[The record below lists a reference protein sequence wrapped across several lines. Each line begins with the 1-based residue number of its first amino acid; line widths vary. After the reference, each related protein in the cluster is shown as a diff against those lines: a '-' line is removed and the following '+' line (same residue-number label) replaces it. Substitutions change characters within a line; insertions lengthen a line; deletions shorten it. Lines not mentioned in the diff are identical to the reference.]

1 MILDWFSFLI
11 GIAAG
16 MAIQLTMSII
26 VLYHIK
32 EV

>member
-1 MILDWFSFLI
+1 MINISSFLI
-11 GIAAG
+11 GMAAG
-16 MAIQLTMSII
+16 MAIQLTISII